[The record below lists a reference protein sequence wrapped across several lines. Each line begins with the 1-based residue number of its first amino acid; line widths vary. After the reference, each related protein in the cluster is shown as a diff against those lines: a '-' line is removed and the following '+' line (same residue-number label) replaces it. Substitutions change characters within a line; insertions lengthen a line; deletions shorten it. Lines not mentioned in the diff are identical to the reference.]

1 MALEPSHHDYVTVII
16 QWRYYGS
23 PMPSIT
29 TRLLSQPQ
37 PEVENV
43 RVFTAADRSVSHR
56 LW

>member
-1 MALEPSHHDYVTVII
+1 MALELSHHDCVTVII

-29 TRLLSQPQ
+29 TRLLSRPQ

-43 RVFTAADRSVSHR
+43 RVYTAAYRSVSHR